1 MGVIMKIMSF
11 NLKDSIFDNLTFR
24 WLYRYKKIL
33 KYILS
38 VNPDII
44 GTQELTHSGRRYLM
58 KRLTNYN
65 IYGDSRKSN
74 IFNDE
79 YNSIIIK
86 RSYKVKKFS
95 TYSLS
100 DDRDR
105 LGTRGEADNFPRI
118 CVVVHCEKN
127 GTKYLIVNTHI
138 DNSKDRSNRRRLLTI
153 VNDII
158 KEEKARDELLIVT
171 GDFNMTLNNNIEKFV
186 INNKLINVFE
196 DYKKST
202 FPSRPEMRMIDYIMV
217 DKKLKVKS
225 YSVGDCNMSDHLP
238 IICNLIR

>member
-1 MGVIMKIMSF
+1 MKVMSF

-24 WLYRYKKIL
+24 WLYRYRKIL

-100 DDRDR
+100 DDKNR
-105 LGTRGEADNFPRI
+105 LGTRGEFDNFPRI

-138 DNSKDRSNRRRLLTI
+138 DNSNDRSNRRRLLTI
-153 VNDII
+153 VNNII
-158 KEEKARDELLIVT
+158 KEEKDRDELLIVT
-171 GDFNMTLNNNIEKFV
+171 GDFNMTLNKNIEKFV
-186 INNKLINVFE
+186 IDNKLINVFE

-217 DKKLKVKS
+217 DKKLKVKK
-225 YSVGDCNMSDHLP
+225 YIVGDCNMSDHLP
-238 IICNLIR
+238 IMCILDR